1 MKEMI
6 AEEPV
11 GCFVM
16 SVSQT
21 VVQVFSFEVRNME
34 IDIKRIFLGSRNGEV
49 AGVLKMMLG
58 STLQLHCYN
67 CPTVLSMV
75 MTLLV

>member
-49 AGVLKMMLG
+49 AGVLKMMLV
-58 STLQLHCYN
+58 STLQLHC
-67 CPTVLSMV
+67 
-75 MTLLV
+75 